1 MHIVFLVWFCFF
13 KAVALLQQKM
23 LSKTSTLFQK
33 VRHDIMQIHF
43 YILFTGKQFKL
54 FRCNLNFH
62 RFLLLTHELNLNSVK
77 VALVKDSSAN

>member
-1 MHIVFLVWFCFF
+1 
-13 KAVALLQQKM
+13 
-23 LSKTSTLFQK
+23 
-33 VRHDIMQIHF
+33 MQIHF

-77 VALVKDSSAN
+77 VALVKDSSANEFLFSSAQIFCNTDGKRKHCFHCSLNH